1 VTERARRLL
10 APLALVA
17 AAVIGCA
24 ELTSVPSGV
33 SALDFTGI
41 PFPAV
46 VTGDTLRDVAGIS
59 APLRATAYDGR
70 GAVIT
75 DADIQYVA
83 LDTGVTIDANGF
95 LIATRRDGTVRV
107 VASVAGLQSQA
118 RQIVVTRAPDSVV
131 APTTDVALEYRVP
144 DAAANVSPALALSL
158 RSNDTTGAVSPNVAG
173 WLVRWRIIHA
183 GDTLAT
189 TDTSTV
195 ALWAPSGNRHTL
207 TDTTKADGTSS
218 RRLRVYSNLLP
229 LQPDSFIVVAEI
241 RSRGVQVPGSPVRY
255 VVTITPPT
263 I

>member
-1 VTERARRLL
+1 MERARRLL

-17 AAVIGCA
+17 AGVIGCA

-46 VTGDTLRDVAGIS
+46 VTGDTLRDANGI
-59 APLRATAYDGR
+59 ATPLRATAYDGR
-70 GAVIT
+70 GAVLT
-75 DADIQYVA
+75 DANIQYVA
-83 LDTGVTIDANGF
+83 LDTGVTIDANGYV
-95 LIATRRDGTVRV
+95 IATRRDGIIRV

-118 RQIVVTRAPDSVV
+118 RQLFVTRAPDSVL
-131 APTTDVALEYRVP
+131 APTTDVALQYRVP

-158 RSNDTTGAVSPNVAG
+158 RSNDTADGVSPNVVG
-173 WLVRWRIIHA
+173 WLVRWRIIYA
-183 GDTLAT
+183 GDTLAP
-189 TDTSTV
+189 TDTNTV
-195 ALWAPSGNRHTL
+195 ALWSPSGNRHTVI
-207 TDTTKADGTSS
+207 DTTKTDGTAS
-218 RRLRVYSNLLP
+218 RRLRVFSNLLP